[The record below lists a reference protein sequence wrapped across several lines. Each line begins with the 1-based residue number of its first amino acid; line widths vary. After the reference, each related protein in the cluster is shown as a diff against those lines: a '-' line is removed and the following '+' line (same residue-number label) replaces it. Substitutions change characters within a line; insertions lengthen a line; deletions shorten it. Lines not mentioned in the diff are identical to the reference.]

1 MTVDAINLLRC
12 HFREIK
18 WEYLPPFCS
27 TMMSSPSTV
36 LLQWQRRWFR
46 LTRSTN
52 RTGRSDVAA
61 VTSCLHWRALW
72 IQQHSRLR
80 SLWEWR
86 FELVT
91 HPALKKQRKIKKKE
105 KRFWWGH
112 LESEKWELQNYLKTT
127 FDTRR
132 CTDVTWNPVV
142 ELVFACNVP
151 EQSAI
156 IFSEAL
162 TGSLWPRGETQDV
175 TLLNPLAYL

>member
-1 MTVDAINLLRC
+1 MTVDAINLLRR

-27 TMMSSPSTV
+27 TMMSSPSTI
-36 LLQWQRRWFR
+36 LLQWQWRWFK
-46 LTRSTN
+46 LTRSTD

-91 HPALKKQRKIKKKE
+91 HPALKKLRKKKK
-105 KRFWWGH
+105 KR
-112 LESEKWELQNYLKTT
+112 ET
-127 FDTRR
+127 
-132 CTDVTWNPVV
+132 V
-142 ELVFACNVP
+142 LVRSFGIRKMRTSKLFENNIWYTKMHRYMKPSCRAC
-151 EQSAI
+151 
-156 IFSEAL
+156 FCL
-162 TGSLWPRGETQDV
+162 
-175 TLLNPLAYL
+175 